1 MRLRKGSVA
10 LIAVAYCALFASG
23 CDSPFFPKAAT
34 SFVPPASYRLDW
46 RIVEYCSGLQR
57 AFDDVGWYRTEGSA
71 SSGERAAAGA
81 YYPNGNRI
89 VLNDAF
95 TEDHE
100 VIRHEM
106 LHALQPSV
114 ERHTANFLRECRGLV
129 SCPVDC
135 SAEAGGLGPQPGLGS
150 SVVPPESL
158 EVITTVLPWLPGDGT
173 LIAVI
178 VAARNPQLNAVWV
191 DLSTVSRRQFIC
203 RIGTAPCGRL
213 FLYPSDSAAFGPGEK
228 RAEATVTSLLSGS
241 YTVNGF
247 FNSKAA
253 APVGVTI
260 P

>member
-1 MRLRKGSVA
+1 MRLNKRSVA
-10 LIAVAYCALFASG
+10 LISLAYGALFASG

-46 RIVEYCSGLQR
+46 RIVEHCSGLQQ
-57 AFDDVGWYRTEGSA
+57 AFDDVEWYSTEGSA
-71 SSGERAAAGA
+71 GAGAWASAGA
-81 YYPNGNRI
+81 YYRNGNRI

-100 VIRHEM
+100 VIRHEI
-106 LHALQPSV
+106 LHALQPFV
-114 ERHTANFLRECRGLV
+114 ERHTANFMRECRGLV
-129 SCPVDC
+129 SCSIEC
-135 SAEAGGLGPQPGLGS
+135 SAEAGGTGPQPGLGS

-158 EVITTVLPWLPGDGT
+158 EVVTTVLPWLPGDGT

-178 VAARNPQLNAVWV
+178 VAARNPRLNAVWV
-191 DLSTVSRRQFIC
+191 DLSTVRRRQFIC

-213 FLYPSDSAAFGPGEK
+213 FLYPSDSAAFGPEEQ
-228 RAEATVTSLLSGS
+228 RSEATLVSLLSGS